1 MIINRRQLRIKVLQM
16 LYSFEQ
22 TEDGNLSS
30 FEKKLA
36 KSIDETHELYL
47 YYLLLLIEFKSLA
60 EQKIVGSKDKL
71 SPENIDLNPSLVFVN
86 NPLLVSLAENQELS
100 KLFKRKSISWSS
112 EMNLVRSLFNKIRS
126 SELYLQYVENSQPNL
141 HSDVTFMVKMF
152 KNSIVNDEILLSYFE
167 EKSIYWIE
175 DVDLVASMIIKSF
188 KRSKETK
195 GKVDILPLFKEEKE
209 ERSFFKDLFHNS
221 IKNKEEIDKIIR
233 DHTKNWDI
241 ERIALMD
248 ILLMRLAVA
257 EVTSFSSIP
266 VKVTLNE
273 YIELAKQYS
282 TNKSNFFI
290 NGILDQ
296 SFSDLKSEG
305 KIKKIGR
312 GLLE

>member
-16 LYSFEQ
+16 LYSYEQ
-22 TEDGNLSS
+22 TEDANLRA

-36 KSIDETHELYL
+36 SSIDETYDLYL

-60 EQKIVGSKDKL
+60 EQKIEESKSKFLPDEK
-71 SPENIDLNPSLVFVN
+71 DLNPNLVFIE
-86 NPLLVSLAENQELS
+86 NPLLVSLAENQEL
-100 KLFKRKSISWSS
+100 KKILKRRSISWSS
-112 EMNLVRSLFNKIRS
+112 EMALVRALFKKIRS
-126 SELYLQYVENSQPNL
+126 SDLYLQYIDNSKSDLN
-141 HSDVTFMVKMF
+141 SDVSFILKLF
-152 KNSIVNDEILLSYFE
+152 KNYVVNDELLLSYFE
-167 EKSIYWIE
+167 ERSIYWIE

-188 KRSKETK
+188 KRSKETN
-195 GKVDILPLFKEEKE
+195 GKVGILPLFKEKKE
-209 ERSFFKDLFHNS
+209 EQLFFKDLFHNAI
-221 IKNKEEIDKIIR
+221 IKKDEIDKVIR

-266 VKVTLNE
+266 IKVTLNE
-273 YIELAKQYS
+273 YIELAKLYS

-296 SFSDLKSEG
+296 SFSDLKLEG

-312 GLLE
+312 GLL

>member
-16 LYSFEQ
+16 LYSYEQ
-22 TEDGNLSS
+22 TEDANLRA

-36 KSIDETHELYL
+36 SSIDETYDLYL
-47 YYLLLLIEFKSLA
+47 YYLLLLIEFKSLS
-60 EQKIVGSKDKL
+60 EQKIEESKSKFLPDEK
-71 SPENIDLNPSLVFVN
+71 DLNPNLVFIE
-86 NPLLVSLAENQELS
+86 NPLLVSLAENQEL
-100 KLFKRKSISWSS
+100 KKILKRRSISWSS
-112 EMNLVRSLFNKIRS
+112 EMALVRALFKKIRS
-126 SELYLQYVENSQPNL
+126 SDLYLQYIDNSKSDLN
-141 HSDVTFMVKMF
+141 SDVSFILKLF
-152 KNSIVNDEILLSYFE
+152 KNYVVNDELLLSYFE
-167 EKSIYWIE
+167 ERSIYWIE

-188 KRSKETK
+188 KRSKETN
-195 GKVDILPLFKEEKE
+195 GKVGILPLFKEKKE
-209 ERSFFKDLFHNS
+209 EQLFFKDLFHNAI
-221 IKNKEEIDKIIR
+221 IKKDEIDKVIR

-266 VKVTLNE
+266 IKVTLNE
-273 YIELAKQYS
+273 YIELAKLYS

-296 SFSDLKSEG
+296 SFSDLKLEG

-312 GLLE
+312 GLL

>member
-16 LYSFEQ
+16 LYSYEQ
-22 TEDGNLSS
+22 TEDANLRS

-36 KSIDETHELYL
+36 GSIDETYDLYL
-47 YYLLLLIEFKSLA
+47 YYLLLLIEFKWLA
-60 EQKIVGSKDKL
+60 EQKIEVSKSKIRPDEK
-71 SPENIDLNPSLVFVN
+71 DLNPNLVFVD
-86 NPLLVSLAENQELS
+86 NPILVSLAENQEL
-100 KLFKRKSISWSS
+100 KKILNRRSISWSS
-112 EMNLVRSLFNKIRS
+112 EMDLVRALFNKIRS
-126 SELYLQYVENSQPNL
+126 SDFYHQYIDSSKSDLN
-141 HSDVTFMVKMF
+141 SDVSFILKLF
-152 KNSIVNDEILLSYFE
+152 KNFVVNDELLLSYFE

-195 GKVDILPLFKEEKE
+195 GKVEILSLFKEKKE
-209 ERSFFKDLFHNS
+209 EQMFYKDLFHNS
-221 IKNKEEIDKIIR
+221 IIKKDEIDKIIR

-266 VKVTLNE
+266 IKVTLNE

-305 KIKKIGR
+305 KIKKTGR
-312 GLLE
+312 GLIE

>member
-16 LYSFEQ
+16 LYSYEQ
-22 TEDGNLSS
+22 TEDANLSS
-30 FEKKLA
+30 FEKKLVNT
-36 KSIDETHELYL
+36 IDETHDLYL
-47 YYLLLLIEFKSLA
+47 YYLLLLIEFKFLA
-60 EQKIVGSKDKL
+60 EQKIEESKSKL
-71 SPENIDLNPSLVFVN
+71 RPAEKDINPSLVFVE
-86 NPLLVSLAENQELS
+86 NPILVSLSENQELK
-100 KLFKRKSISWSS
+100 KLFAKRSISWAA
-112 EMNLVRSLFNKIRS
+112 EMDLVRTLFNKIRT
-126 SELYLQYVENSQPNL
+126 SEIYLQYIESGEQGL
-141 HSDVTFMVKMF
+141 HSDISFISKLF
-152 KNSIVNDEILLSYFE
+152 KNFVVNDELILSYFE
-167 EKSIYWIE
+167 ERSIYWIE
-175 DVDLVASMIIKSF
+175 DIDLVASMIIKSF

-195 GKVDILPLFKEEKE
+195 GKVDVLPLFKEKKE
-209 ERSFFKDLFHNS
+209 EQSFFKELFHNS
-221 IKNKEEIDKIIR
+221 VIKKDEIDKIIR

-248 ILLMRLAVA
+248 ILLMRLAVT

-266 VKVTLNE
+266 IKVTLNE

>member
-16 LYSFEQ
+16 QYSYEQ
-22 TEDGNLSS
+22 TEDANLRS

-36 KSIDETHELYL
+36 NSIDETYDLYL
-47 YYLLLLIEFKSLA
+47 YYLLLLIEFKSIA
-60 EQKIVGSKDKL
+60 EQKIEDSKSKL
-71 SPENIDLNPSLVFVN
+71 RPDEKDLNPSLIFVE
-86 NPLLVSLAENQELS
+86 NPLLVSLTENQELK
-100 KLFKRKSISWSS
+100 KLLAKRSISWSS
-112 EMNLVRSLFNKIRS
+112 EMDLVRTLFNKIRS
-126 SELYLQYVENSQPNL
+126 SDFYNQYIENKKSDLQ
-141 HSDVTFMVKMF
+141 SDASFIVKLF
-152 KNSIVNDEILLSYFE
+152 KDFVVNDELLLSYLE

-188 KRSKETK
+188 KRSKETD
-195 GKVDILPLFKEEKE
+195 GRIVILPLFKEEKE
-209 ERSFFKDLFHNS
+209 ERSFYKNLFHNA
-221 IKNKEEIDKIIR
+221 IINKDEIDKIIR

-257 EVTSFSSIP
+257 EVTSFSTIP

-312 GLLE
+312 GLIE

>member
-16 LYSFEQ
+16 LYSYEQ
-22 TEDGNLSS
+22 TEDANLRS
-30 FEKKLA
+30 FEKKLSN
-36 KSIDETHELYL
+36 SIDETYDLYL
-47 YYLLLLIEFKSLA
+47 YYLLILIEFKSLA
-60 EQKIVGSKDKL
+60 EQKIEESKSKL
-71 SPENIDLNPSLVFVN
+71 RPDEKDLNPSLLFVE
-86 NPLLVSLAENQELS
+86 NPILVSLTENQELN
-100 KLFKRKSISWSS
+100 KLFKKRSISWSS
-112 EMNLVRSLFNKIRS
+112 EMDLVRALFNKIRS
-126 SELYLQYVENSQPNL
+126 SDLYYQYIENSKPDL
-141 HSDVTFMVKMF
+141 FTDISFIVKLF
-152 KNSIVNDEILLSYFE
+152 KNSVVNDELLLSYLE
-167 EKSIYWIE
+167 ERSIYWIE

-195 GKVDILPLFKEEKE
+195 GKVNILPLFKEEKE
-209 ERSFFKDLFHNS
+209 ERSFFMDLFHNS
-221 IKNKEEIDKIIR
+221 IINKDEIDKIIR

-266 VKVTLNE
+266 IKVTLNE

-305 KIKKIGR
+305 KINKVGR